1 MKRLFSTLTVLIVL
15 LSLNTIVLAN
25 NENDKNSTNSAE
37 VATTSV
43 TGSVVD
49 QNTGEELTGVK
60 VQIEDIDV
68 DTYTDFMGNF
78 TLNNLKPGKYEVTV
92 SYVSY
97 EKKTEKVN
105 ISIEDENKIK
115 IKLSNAEK

>member
-1 MKRLFSTLTVLIVL
+1 MKRLFSTITVLIVL
-15 LSLNTIVLAN
+15 LSLNTVVLAD
-25 NENDKNSTNSAE
+25 NENDKNSTNTTE

-60 VQIEDIDV
+60 VQIENTDV
-68 DTYTDFMGNF
+68 NTYTDFMGNF
-78 TLNNLKPGKYEVTV
+78 TLYNLKPGKYEVTV

-105 ISIEDENKIK
+105 ISVENENKIK
-115 IKLSNAEK
+115 IKLSNTEK